1 MARETA
7 LWQKCF
13 VASKALRNAGHL
25 VDTQRIENL
34 VGAGH
39 PDVEGCIDGKQLWI
53 ELKSCSRPVRADT
66 PIRPK
71 ARPSQEIWHRMR
83 TNAGC
88 RFHWILIQVGED
100 RSGVLYLIPGSRYK
114 EIIAP
119 EAKLAEMSCVP
130 ANATTADVL
139 LRSIQGW

>member
-7 LWQKCF
+7 LWQRF
-13 VASKALRNAGHL
+13 IPAGKALRNSGHL
-25 VDTQRIENL
+25 IDLQRLENM

-39 PDVEGCIDGKQLWI
+39 PDVEGCVDGDQVWI
-53 ELKSCSRPVRADT
+53 ELKSCMRPARADT

-88 RFHWILIQVGED
+88 RCNWILIQVGED
-100 RSGVLYLIPGSRYK
+100 RDGVLYLIPGSRYK

-119 EAKLAEMSCVP
+119 EAHLAEMSVVP
-130 ANATTADVL
+130 ATATVADVI
-139 LRSIQGW
+139 LRAAKGW